1 VVWLPGAIYLY
12 ANDQHTTAIIM
23 AVTCLVAYFVLE
35 NLVKPLLL
43 DRDLNLH
50 PLFLFL
56 AIVGGL
62 NAFGVKG
69 LILGPFIVT
78 MFVTIWELISE
89 WNRNFSEVEV
99 GGEIPP
105 DEL

>member
-1 VVWLPGAIYLY
+1 
-12 ANDQHTTAIIM
+12 M
-23 AVTCLVAYFVLE
+23 
-35 NLVKPLLL
+35 LL

-89 WNRNFSEVEV
+89 WNGNFSAEQEVPGSESTPPTGPPAESV
-99 GGEIPP
+99 SDIPRK
-105 DEL
+105 